1 MLYILCGVC
10 SGGSHS
16 SQSVDFVLHRYI
28 FYLVWIRHCY
38 IFYVVCAAEAHSRA
52 NQWIAYFTST
62 ENRHAL
68 PLFTSLLNVVCA
80 YDPVGYGMPYN
91 HLMFTDTREPLVEVA
106 LHVLC
111 ATLEGSE
118 PAVAPSDVI
127 AGTANVKPAN
137 EVHEN
142 ESRSLQKYY
151 YFSATNIFTLT
162 FRSLSETFIRR
173 SLFNSSSGS
182 CQDSDATW
190 QEISRTCGS
199 ACIASLVPVQRLPSF
214 FLNMY
219 CL

>member
-1 MLYILCGVC
+1 M
-10 SGGSHS
+10 GS
-16 SQSVDFVLHRYI
+16 L
-28 FYLVWIRHCY
+28 YLVYSLRMKAVRTVEVGCMLAA
-38 IFYVVCAAEAHSRA
+38 VGLSLSRCAMWRACVAEAHSRA

-137 EVHEN
+137 EV
-142 ESRSLQKYY
+142 Y
-151 YFSATNIFTLT
+151 
-162 FRSLSETFIRR
+162 
-173 SLFNSSSGS
+173 
-182 CQDSDATW
+182 
-190 QEISRTCGS
+190 
-199 ACIASLVPVQRLPSF
+199 V
-214 FLNMY
+214 
-219 CL
+219 